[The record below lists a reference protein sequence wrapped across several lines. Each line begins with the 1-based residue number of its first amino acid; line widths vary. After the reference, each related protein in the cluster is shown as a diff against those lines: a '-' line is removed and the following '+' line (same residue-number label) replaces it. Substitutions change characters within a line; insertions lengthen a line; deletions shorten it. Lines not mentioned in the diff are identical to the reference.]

1 MTRALPLVVALTAS
15 LGAQSP
21 SAPRDPQP
29 ASRAPQS
36 EVRAQK
42 SSQLV
47 TVDVSASDARGRLVD
62 DLKPGDFELR
72 EEGALVPIESVRL
85 VRSGGDPSGNAPSA
99 VLTAADEQQAAAG
112 TEARLFAIFL
122 DEYHVT
128 SGANTDRVRE
138 ALLRFLDRDLA
149 PRDLLVVMKPLD
161 SLFGIRLTADREAAR
176 RAIATFDGRKGQY
189 DARNS
194 YERDFIAGTP
204 DRIDAAR
211 SQVALSAVSALAT
224 HLGSLGD
231 RRKTIIVATEGFGRV
246 ERRRGQEF
254 VPTVDTIVRL
264 ANRANV
270 AVYPFDP
277 RQADASEPMDDG
289 LRTLA
294 DDTNGSPIAADADAD
309 LRRASSDA
317 SAYYLLSFRSTHAD
331 DGKFRAL
338 ETRVKRAG
346 VHVRARK
353 GYWAASPDE
362 ALRTSLLA
370 SLNAPKPIVPPE
382 PPPHA
387 SPLIRPWFGVS
398 RGENGK
404 SRVMF
409 VWEPAARVPGD
420 RVRRQVARL
429 VLTARSADGTVL
441 FEGVVAPTGPAT
453 IEEPGGTPSRVV
465 FEMPPGRLRL
475 RMAIQDAASQ
485 PLDQDVREMSI
496 RDLRGEV
503 AIGTPEVLRAR
514 NAREFRAL
522 EVEAAV
528 PVASREF
535 SRTERLL
542 IRFPAYGPAGTPP
555 LVTARLLGR
564 QGHEMRELPVAPAST
579 PGENAIDLPLAGLAA
594 GEYTIEV
601 TASSGRGD
609 AKDRVGFRVTS

>member
-1 MTRALPLVVALTAS
+1 MSRALPLVVALVAS
-15 LGAQSP
+15 LGAQSA
-21 SAPRDPQP
+21 SAIRD
-29 ASRAPQS
+29 AP
-36 EVRAQK
+36 

-47 TVDVSASDARGRLVD
+47 TIDVSASDARGRRVD
-62 DLKPGDFELR
+62 DLKPADFELR
-72 EEGALVPIESVRL
+72 EEGAVVPIESVRL
-85 VRSGGDPSGNAPSA
+85 VRSGGASGAAPSA
-99 VLTAADEQQAAAG
+99 VPPAADEQQAATG
-112 TEARLFAIFL
+112 NEARLFAIFL

-128 SGANTDRVRE
+128 SGAHTDRVRE
-138 ALLRFLDRDLA
+138 ALLQFVDRDLG
-149 PRDLLVVMKPLD
+149 PGDLLVVMKPLD
-161 SLFGIRLTADREAAR
+161 SLFGIRLTSDREAAR

-189 DARNS
+189 DARNA

-204 DRIDAAR
+204 ARIDAAR
-211 SQVALSAVSALAT
+211 NQVALAAVSALAT

-231 RRKTIIVATEGFGRV
+231 RRKTIIVATEGLGRA
-246 ERRRGQEF
+246 ERRRGQEY
-254 VPTVDTIVRL
+254 VPTTVDAIVRL

-277 RQADASEPMDDG
+277 RQADASEPMDEG
-289 LRTLA
+289 LRKLA
-294 DDTNGSPIAADADAD
+294 DDTDGAAIAADADAG
-309 LRRASSDA
+309 LRRASADA
-317 SAYYLLSFRSTHAD
+317 SAYYLLSFRSAHPD

-338 ETRVKRAG
+338 ETRVKRPG
-346 VHVRARK
+346 VRVRARK
-353 GYWAASPDE
+353 GYFAASPDE

-370 SLNAPKPIVPPE
+370 SLNQPKRVVPPE
-382 PPPHA
+382 PPPHV

-409 VWEPAARVPGD
+409 VWEPAARVPGE
-420 RVRRQVARL
+420 RVLRPVARL
-429 VLTARSADGTVL
+429 VLTARSSDGTVL
-441 FEGVVAPTGPAT
+441 FEGAVAPTGPAT
-453 IEEPGGTPSRVV
+453 IEDPAATPSRVV
-465 FEMPPGRLRL
+465 FEMAPGRLRL
-475 RMAIQDAASQ
+475 RMAIQDSASQ

-522 EVEAAV
+522 EVQAAV

-542 IRFPAYGPAGTPP
+542 IRFPAYGPPGTPP

-564 QGHEMRELPVAPAST
+564 QGHEMRELPVAPAAT
-579 PGENAIDLPLAGLAA
+579 PGENAIDLPLSGLAA